1 MKNNTWNK
9 LLELKKLPFG
19 SVHCIKDQDLEQ
31 EVSDIIVDVLQ
42 NDCMNDD
49 EIHDKFTKEYKAW
62 IMKTTSNQV
71 IGLEKFQG
79 LAFSNGTTEAFDKF
93 YLKNRNRR
101 LRYFRGE
108 YMYHS
113 IAAKLYFDQSVC
125 IEDEPI
131 QENDVV
137 IFSLPFAGTGNE
149 HVMTDSVLETCEALK
164 VPVLIDCCYFG
175 VCGGINF
182 DFSYECIT
190 DITFSLSKNFPVQ
203 HLRIGMRLTKEDND
217 DALYVYNKNKYVN
230 RLSAA
235 VGLKLLQRYTADYNY
250 QKYRAVQEK
259 FCEILKVEMSKCV
272 FFATSTES
280 FEEYNRGIK
289 ENRLC
294 FSKYLKS
301 EMLPH
306 NFYDKS

>member
-1 MKNNTWNK
+1 MKNNTWNT
-9 LLELKKLPFG
+9 LLNLKKLPFG
-19 SVHCIKDQDLEQ
+19 SVHCIKDQELEQ
-31 EVSDIIVDVLQ
+31 EVSDIIIDVLQ

-49 EIHDKFTKEYKAW
+49 EIHDKFTKEYKSW
-62 IMKTTSNQV
+62 IMKTTGNQV
-71 IGLEKFQG
+71 IGLEKFEG

-113 IAAKLYFDQSVC
+113 IAAKLYFDHSVC
-125 IEDEPI
+125 IEEEPI

-149 HVMTDSVLETCEALK
+149 HAMTDLVLKTCEKLQ

-250 QKYRAVQEK
+250 QKYRSAQEK
-259 FCEILKVEMSKCV
+259 FCKILQVEMSKCV
-272 FFATSTES
+272 FFATSIEA

-301 EMLPH
+301 EILP
-306 NFYDKS
+306 NSL

>member
-1 MKNNTWNK
+1 MQDNTWNT

-19 SVHCIKDQDLEQ
+19 SVQCIKDHDLEQ
-31 EVSDIIVDVLQ
+31 EISHIIGDVVK
-42 NDCMNDD
+42 NDCMHDG

-62 IMKTTSNQV
+62 IKNTTVNHV
-71 IGLEKFQG
+71 TGLEKFQG
-79 LAFSNGTTEAFDKF
+79 LAFSNGTTESFDKF
-93 YLKNRNRR
+93 YLKNRQRR
-101 LRYFRGE
+101 LRYFQGE

-113 IAAKLYFDQSVC
+113 IAARQYFESSAC
-125 IEDEPI
+125 IEAEI
-131 QENDVV
+131 LQENDVV
-137 IFSLPFAGTGNE
+137 IFSLPFAGTGNK
-149 HVMTDSVLETCEALK
+149 HAMTDLVLQTCEKLQ

-175 VCGGINF
+175 VCGGIDF

-203 HLRIGMRLTKEDND
+203 HLRIGMRLTKEDDD

-235 VGLKLLQRYTADYNY
+235 VGLELLQRYTADYNY

-259 FCEILKVEMSKCV
+259 FCEILQVNASKCV

-294 FSKYLKS
+294 FSKYLKL
-301 EMLPH
+301 EILPH
-306 NFYDKS
+306 VIYDKS